1 MLDLFVRITSLG
13 PGTSGNSRC
22 HECSDLVENKDD
34 GKKATRDETKIDE
47 AKIDDNIVV
56 MSRIPGIDLD
66 ASEKKWEDKFKLE
79 HFNIETIQ
87 YGCSGSK
94 TGYGR
99 GISLIPNKYQGL
111 FLPSQ
116 PPQETVF
123 FQRSKIA
130 KEKNARKNKKLAR
143 ENYQRMKKEKR
154 ELKTLKQEINK
165 NIAAPRKDSKR
176 STIEDISLEGSL
188 ESNKDT
194 SSLIADSDVEIAT
207 KLNKNAGHVIFNQAE
222 SIGLLKPAKIKLPK
236 SWVPLLAVQL
246 MSHRFRYSG
255 LVQLQRKARAK
266 ARARARAIN
275 RTSKL
280 NYPNLKKIAFNC
292 TCRIEVDSEEQRKH
306 QEGEKFAALQ
316 KVNNLEMKSQ
326 IKKEG
331 THNTN
336 NQLKKLH
343 KNIQKE
349 EKYMSQQQQE
359 PKKQFHTHKNNVGCK
374 NGSKGR
380 RHSCEEKIKEK
391 VRVKRGGWP
400 ASPGGGLKGGAGAGV
415 GSSNVS
421 TLPTIGRVCLC
432 SLYCLMLIQPLDSIF
447 WKKSHIVNALIR

>member
-1 MLDLFVRITSLG
+1 M
-13 PGTSGNSRC
+13 
-22 HECSDLVENKDD
+22 VENKDD
-34 GKKATRDETKIDE
+34 GKKATKDETKIDE
-47 AKIDDNIVV
+47 AKIDDDIFVK
-56 MSRIPGIDLD
+56 SSIPGFNPD

-130 KEKNARKNKKLAR
+130 KEKNVRKNKKLAR

-165 NIAAPRKDSKR
+165 NIAAPRKDSTI

-188 ESNKDT
+188 ESNT
-194 SSLIADSDVEIAT
+194 HTFSLIADSDVEIAT
-207 KLNKNAGHVIFNQAE
+207 KVKKNAGHVIFNQAE
-222 SIGLLKPAKIKLPK
+222 SIGLLEPAKIKLPN
-236 SWVPLLAVQL
+236 SGVELLAVQL

-255 LVQLQRKARAK
+255 LVQLQRKVRAK

-280 NYPNLKKIAFNC
+280 NYPDLKKMTFNC
-292 TCRIEVDSEEQRKH
+292 KSRTEADSEEEQKQ

-316 KVNNLEMKSQ
+316 KANILKMKSQ
-326 IKKEG
+326 KKKEG
-331 THNTN
+331 KHKSND
-336 NQLKKLH
+336 QLKQLN

-349 EKYMSQQQQE
+349 EKYKSQQQQE
-359 PKKQFHTHKNNVGCK
+359 PKKQFHTHKNKKCNK
-374 NGSKGR
+374 SR
-380 RHSCEEKIKEK
+380 RHSCGEK
-391 VRVKRGGWP
+391 VTVKRGGWP
-400 ASPGGGLKGGAGAGV
+400 ASPGGGLKGGAGAAV
-415 GSSNVS
+415 GSSNVR
-421 TLPTIGRVCLC
+421 TLPTIWRVRLC
-432 SLYCLMLIQPLDSIF
+432 SLKCVVLIQELGSIF
-447 WKKSHIVNALIR
+447 WNNSHIVTAPIRSY